1 MESSRVLSLLAQ
13 ARTESD
19 ADHPVQR
26 QEPPLDPENTP
37 YVARA
42 RLLTVTTVEAATAVV
57 ARAVSLEDAP
67 LDAVVSAWSARTPN
81 PVTRARSRAQGRAL
95 LKAAAAHLPRIRVET
110 LPHPVALGVVAA
122 AAGVPADDLA
132 RMIGFDDVEFVLSG
146 SDETDALVWRHALL
160 DDIVAM
166 ADGISHLV
174 DPDRIPATGAPV
186 LATAL

>member
-1 MESSRVLSLLAQ
+1 MESSGVLGLLVQ
-13 ARTESD
+13 ARTEAH
-19 ADHPVQR
+19 ADDRVER
-26 QEPPLDPENTP
+26 MVPPLNPDNTP

-57 ARAVSLEDAP
+57 ARAIALEQEP
-67 LDAVVSAWSARTPN
+67 LDGVVSAWSARTPN

-95 LKAAAAHLPRIRVET
+95 LKAAAAHLPRIRVEA
-110 LPHPVALGVVAA
+110 LPQPVALGVVAA
-122 AAGVPADDLA
+122 AAGVPAADLA
-132 RMIGFDDVEFVLSG
+132 RLIGLDDVETVLEG
-146 SDETDALVWRHALL
+146 SDATDALVWRHALM

-166 ADGISHLV
+166 SDRISHLV

>member
-1 MESSRVLSLLAQ
+1 MESARVLRLLVQ
-13 ARTESD
+13 ARTEVHGD
-19 ADHPVQR
+19 EPVER
-26 QEPPLDPENTP
+26 LAPPLDPDNTP

-57 ARAVSLEDAP
+57 ARAVSLEQAP

-81 PVTRARSRAQGRAL
+81 PVTRARSRVQGRAL
-95 LKAAAAHLPRIRVET
+95 LKAAAALLPRIRVET

-122 AAGVPADDLA
+122 AAGIPAGDLA
-132 RMIGFDDVEFVLSG
+132 RIVGLDDVETVLSG
-146 SDETDALVWRHALL
+146 ADQTDALVWRHALM

-166 ADGISHLV
+166 SDRIAHLV
-174 DPDRIPATGAPV
+174 DPERIPATGAPV